1 MEFCFG
7 CFIHALPVE
16 KLLDEAFINERL
28 DEFYPIEEY
37 HGEFP
42 LCMDCVKRVM
52 TILELTD
59 E

>member
-7 CFIHALPVE
+7 CFIHGMPIE
-16 KLLDEAFINERL
+16 KLLDEAFVNERL

-42 LCMDCVKRVM
+42 LCPQCAKEVIDVLE
-52 TILELTD
+52 ILK
-59 E
+59 